1 MSGYARENQIGTKM
15 NKVLKDPIAVKKR
28 QEGEFPWGQK
38 APTKDHATSG
48 CLSVG
53 EDYGI
58 GHRQPT
64 GKETASNL
72 SSGPIPQ
79 ESRCFSTKE
88 IFYGE
93 DKKG

>member
-1 MSGYARENQIGTKM
+1 MAD
-15 NKVLKDPIAVKKR
+15 KVLKDPIAVKKKAI
-28 QEGEFPWGQK
+28 GEFPWGQK
-38 APTKDHATSG
+38 APSKDHATSG

-53 EDYGI
+53 NDYGM
-58 GHRQPT
+58 GHKAPV

-79 ESRCFSTKE
+79 ESKCFSAKD

-93 DKKG
+93 DKQG